1 MNEDISNNENYYH
14 VFFVIPLNN
23 AENFLTAR

>member
-14 VFFVIPLNN
+14 VFSVIPLNN
-23 AENFLTAR
+23 ADNFLTAR